1 MRTYVAKPADIERRW
16 YVVNAEG
23 QTLGRLASQVASI
36 LRGKNKP
43 IFTPFL
49 DTGDHV
55 IVVNADKIVVTGRK
69 MDKKL
74 YYHHSG
80 YPGGM
85 KVTNFRKM
93 MQIKPERAIE
103 HAVRGML
110 PHNRL
115 GRAMAKKLKVYAG
128 PAHPHE
134 AQQPVALEL

>member
-16 YVVNAEG
+16 YVVDAEG
-23 QTLGRLASQVASI
+23 KTLGRLASQVASI

-93 MQIKPERAIE
+93 MQIKPERAME

-115 GRAMAKKLKVYAG
+115 GRAMARKLKVYAG

>member
-16 YVVNAEG
+16 YVVDAEG
-23 QTLGRLASQVASI
+23 RTLGRLASQVASI

-55 IVVNADKIVVTGRK
+55 IIVNAEKIVVTGRK

-93 MQIKPERAIE
+93 MQIKPERAVE
-103 HAVRGML
+103 RAVRGML

-115 GRAMAKKLKVYAG
+115 GRAMGRKLKVYAG